1 MLGLSKRLLGF
12 TKRKFPSQRGRGD
25 KHGLS
30 DDLLAIDDEE
40 ARGSGRWLSGIGG
53 RETTTREVVDARD
66 SGGGK

>member
-1 MLGLSKRLLGF
+1 ME
-12 TKRKFPSQRGRGD
+12 RKSHHSEEGA
-25 KHGLS
+25 KITELS

-53 RETTTREVVDARD
+53 GDTTTREVVDARD